1 MRPVSS
7 DDDAPEAT
15 TGSPRS
21 LASLIGLG
29 IAAALTFAVL
39 IALGTWQLER
49 RSWKLELI
57 ERVNTRVHAPPV
69 AAPGRRDWPMVTAA
83 DHEYRHVRVTGVFL
97 NDRET
102 QVVAL
107 TELGSGYWVL
117 TPLRMQDGTLVM
129 INRGFVPTDR
139 RDPATRKAGEIA
151 GEATVTG
158 LLRISEPGGTLLRSN
173 DPSAGRWYSRDVA
186 AIAAAHGLTDFAPY
200 FIDADASSKE
210 PDSPVGGLT
219 VITFHNNHLVY
230 AITWYGLA
238 LMLAGGAAHVIRQ
251 EWRARRTKTTHPQ
264 AFKTIRTR
272 TAGPDFFLVAGE
284 FRRRAE

>member
-7 DDDAPEAT
+7 DDGAPEAT

-97 NDRET
+97 NDLEA
-102 QVVAL
+102 QVAAS
-107 TELGSGYWVL
+107 TELGFGYWVL
-117 TPLRMQDGTLVM
+117 TPLRMGDGAVVLV
-129 INRGFVPTDR
+129 NRGFVPTGR
-139 RDPATRKAGEIA
+139 RDPATRKAGEIV

-158 LLRISEPGGTLLRSN
+158 LLRITEPGGTLLRSN
-173 DPSAGRWYSRDVA
+173 DPSADRWYSRDVA
-186 AIAAAHGLTDFAPY
+186 AIAAARGLSDVAPY
-200 FIDADASSKE
+200 FIDAGADAGAKG
-210 PDSPVGGLT
+210 PDAPVGGLT
-219 VITFHNNHLVY
+219 VIKFHNNHLIY

-238 LMLAGGAAHVIRQ
+238 LMVAGGTAYVIRQ
-251 EWRARRTKTTHPQ
+251 EWLALRA
-264 AFKTIRTR
+264 TR
-272 TAGPDFFLVAGE
+272 GQ
-284 FRRRAE
+284 